1 MIVGNIDYKL
11 VDKEGNGIIEVYR
24 VYNEIE

>member
-1 MIVGNIDYKL
+1 MTVGNIDHKP
-11 VDKEGNGIIEVYR
+11 VDKEGNGTTEVYR